1 MKIAIIYSTLI
12 KDSKESAKILKE
24 LINSEVVLISI
35 ENVKDVCLL
44 KYNLIILGGSTY
56 NNKVQGLFKRYMSRN
71 IKTLLEKPHALY
83 LNSDENIDMNIN
95 LNKVFTREII
105 ESSIVC
111 SNFGYNINTD
121 TGNFLQR
128 RKTKKIIEKNN
139 NVIPSLN
146 KKKIEEFARIINDLI
161 KKRVD

>member
-12 KDSKESAKILKE
+12 KDSKESAKMLKE

-83 LNSDENIDMNIN
+83 LNSDENIDININ

-105 ESSIVC
+105 ESSIV
-111 SNFGYNINTD
+111 SLNFGYNINTD
-121 TGNFLQR
+121 TGNFIER
-128 RKTKKIIEKNN
+128 RKSKKLIEKNN
-139 NVIPSLN
+139 NEIPSLN
-146 KKKIEEFARIINDLI
+146 KRKIEEFARAINDLI

>member
-1 MKIAIIYSTLI
+1 MKIAIIFSTLI

-35 ENVKDVCLL
+35 ENVKDICLL

-105 ESSIVC
+105 ESSIAC
-111 SNFGYNINTD
+111 SNFGYNINAD
-121 TGNFLQR
+121 TGNFLER
-128 RKTKKIIEKNN
+128 RKYKKIIEKNN
-139 NVIPSLN
+139 NEIPSLN

>member
-12 KDSKESAKILKE
+12 EDSKESAKILKE

-35 ENVKDVCLL
+35 KNVKSECLL

-56 NNKVQGLFKRYMSRN
+56 SNKVQGVFKRYMSRN
-71 IKTLLEKPHALY
+71 IRTLLEKPHALY
-83 LNSDENIDMNIN
+83 LNSDENIDININ

-111 SNFGYNINTD
+111 SNFGYNI
-121 TGNFLQR
+121 
-128 RKTKKIIEKNN
+128 KSA
-139 NVIPSLN
+139 P
-146 KKKIEEFARIINDLI
+146 
-161 KKRVD
+161 

>member
-12 KDSKESAKILKE
+12 KDSKESAKMLKE

-83 LNSDENIDMNIN
+83 LNSDENIDININ

-105 ESSIVC
+105 ESSIV
-111 SNFGYNINTD
+111 SLNFVYNINTD
-121 TGNFLQR
+121 TGNFIER
-128 RKTKKIIEKNN
+128 RKSKKLIEKNN
-139 NVIPSLN
+139 NEIPSLN
-146 KKKIEEFARIINDLI
+146 KRKIEEFARAINDLI

>member
-1 MKIAIIYSTLI
+1 MKILIIYSTLI

-83 LNSDENIDMNIN
+83 LNSDENIDTNIN

-105 ESSIVC
+105 ESSIVS

-128 RKTKKIIEKNN
+128 RVSKKIIEKNN
-139 NVIPSLN
+139 NKIPYLN
-146 KKKIEEFARIINDLI
+146 KKKIEEFARTINDLI

>member
-12 KDSKESAKILKE
+12 KDSKESAKMLKE

-83 LNSDENIDMNIN
+83 LNSDENIDLNIN

-105 ESSIVC
+105 ESSIV
-111 SNFGYNINTD
+111 SLNFGYNINTD
-121 TGNFLQR
+121 TGNFIER
-128 RKTKKIIEKNN
+128 RKSKKLIEKNN
-139 NVIPSLN
+139 NEIPSLN
-146 KKKIEEFARIINDLI
+146 KRKIEEFARAINDLI

>member
-1 MKIAIIYSTLI
+1 MKILIIYSTLI

-95 LNKVFTREII
+95 LNKVFTRELI
-105 ESSIVC
+105 ESSTVC

-121 TGNFLQR
+121 IGNFIER
-128 RKTKKIIEKNN
+128 RKLKKIIENN
-139 NVIPSLN
+139 NEIPSLN
-146 KKKIEEFARIINDLI
+146 KNKIEEFANIINELI
-161 KKRVD
+161 EKRVD

>member
-44 KYNLIILGGSTY
+44 KYSLIILGGSTY

-83 LNSDENIDMNIN
+83 LNSDENIDININ

-105 ESSIVC
+105 ESSIV
-111 SNFGYNINTD
+111 SLNFGYDINTD
-121 TGNFLQR
+121 TGNFIER
-128 RKTKKIIEKNN
+128 RRTKKIIEKNN
-139 NVIPSLN
+139 NQVPSLN
-146 KKKIEEFARIINDLI
+146 KRKIEEFARIINDLI
-161 KKRVD
+161 RKRVD

>member
-1 MKIAIIYSTLI
+1 MKIAIIFSTLI

-24 LINSEVVLISI
+24 LINSDVVLISI
-35 ENVKDVCLL
+35 ENVKDICLL

-105 ESSIVC
+105 ESSIAC
-111 SNFGYNINTD
+111 SNFGYNINAD
-121 TGNFLQR
+121 TGNFLER
-128 RKTKKIIEKNN
+128 RKYKKIIEKNN
-139 NVIPSLN
+139 NEIPSLN

>member
-1 MKIAIIYSTLI
+1 MKILIIYSTLI

-95 LNKVFTREII
+95 LNKVFKIELI
-105 ESSIVC
+105 ESSTVC

-121 TGNFLQR
+121 IGNFIER
-128 RKTKKIIEKNN
+128 RKLKKIFWLYLK
-139 NVIPSLN
+139 V
-146 KKKIEEFARIINDLI
+146 K
-161 KKRVD
+161 

>member
-1 MKIAIIYSTLI
+1 MKIAIIFSTLI

-35 ENVKDVCLL
+35 ENVKDICLL

-105 ESSIVC
+105 ESSIAC

-121 TGNFLQR
+121 TGNFLER
-128 RKTKKIIEKNN
+128 RKYKKIIEKNN
-139 NVIPSLN
+139 NEIPSLN
-146 KKKIEEFARIINDLI
+146 KKKIKEFARIINDLI